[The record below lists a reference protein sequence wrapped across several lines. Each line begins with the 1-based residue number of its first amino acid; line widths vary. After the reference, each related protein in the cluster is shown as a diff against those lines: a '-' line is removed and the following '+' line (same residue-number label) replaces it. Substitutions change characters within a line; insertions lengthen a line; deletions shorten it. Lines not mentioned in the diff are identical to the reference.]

1 MFQKFFD
8 KIFSEAQ
15 PLTPPPSRMPSPKTK
30 ARDPFCSD
38 PLNARLR
45 ILLTKKHTLTRREFI
60 KEKDAL
66 FKEILK
72 N

>member
-1 MFQKFFD
+1 MFRKFFD
-8 KIFSEAQ
+8 RIFSEEQ
-15 PLTPPPSRMPSPKTK
+15 PLTPPPSRIPSPKM
-30 ARDPFCSD
+30 RDPFCSD

-45 ILLTKKHTLTRREFI
+45 ILLIQKHNLTKKEFHKERE
-60 KEKDAL
+60 KL

>member
-1 MFQKFFD
+1 MFK
-8 KIFSEAQ
+8 KMFSEEQ
-15 PLTPPPSRMPSPKTK
+15 PLTPSRTSSPK

-38 PLNARLR
+38 ALNARLR
-45 ILLTKKHTLTRREFI
+45 ILLIKKHTLTKKEFK

>member
-1 MFQKFFD
+1 
-8 KIFSEAQ
+8 
-15 PLTPPPSRMPSPKTK
+15 PKPK
-30 ARDPFCSD
+30 ERDPFCSD

>member
-8 KIFSEAQ
+8 RIFSKKR
-15 PLTPPPSRMPSPKTK
+15 PPSQMPNKV
-30 ARDPFCSD
+30 RDPFCSD

-45 ILLTKKHTLTRREFI
+45 ILLSKKHTLTRREFR
-60 KEKDAL
+60 EKRDKL

>member
-8 KIFSEAQ
+8 KIFSEKQ
-15 PLTPPPSRMPSPKTK
+15 PPSPK
-30 ARDPFCSD
+30 ARDPFASD

-45 ILLTKKHTLTRREFI
+45 ILLTKKHTMTRREFI
-60 KEKDAL
+60 KEKDTL

>member
-8 KIFSEAQ
+8 KMFSQEK
-15 PLTPPPSRMPSPKTK
+15 PPKPK

-45 ILLTKKHTLTRREFI
+45 ILLTKKHTLTRRDFI

>member
-1 MFQKFFD
+1 MFQKFFNI
-8 KIFSEAQ
+8 IFSEEH
-15 PLTPPPSRMPSPKTK
+15 PITPPPSRIPSPKT
-30 ARDPFCSD
+30 RDPFCSD

-45 ILLTKKHTLTRREFI
+45 ILLTQKHNFTKKEFHKERE
-60 KEKDAL
+60 KL

>member
-8 KIFSEAQ
+8 KMFSQEK
-15 PLTPPPSRMPSPKTK
+15 PPKPK
-30 ARDPFCSD
+30 DPFCSD

>member
-1 MFQKFFD
+1 MFQKFFE
-8 KIFSEAQ
+8 KMFSKEK
-15 PLTPPPSRMPSPKTK
+15 SPKPK
-30 ARDPFCSD
+30 VRDPFCSD

-45 ILLTKKHTLTRREFI
+45 ILLSKKHTLTRREFI

>member
-8 KIFSEAQ
+8 KIFSKEKSSA
-15 PLTPPPSRMPSPKTK
+15 PKTI
-30 ARDPFCSD
+30 DPFASD

-45 ILLTKKHTLTRREFI
+45 ILLTKKHTLTRREFL
-60 KEKDAL
+60 KEKEAL

>member
-1 MFQKFFD
+1 MFQRFFD
-8 KIFSEAQ
+8 KLFSEEESS
-15 PLTPPPSRMPSPKTK
+15 TSPPPPITPI

-45 ILLTKKHTLTRREFI
+45 ILLTRKSSLTKREFR
-60 KEKDAL
+60 KEREKL

>member
-8 KIFSEAQ
+8 KIFSKEQ
-15 PLTPPPSRMPSPKTK
+15 PPPPK
-30 ARDPFCSD
+30 ARDPFASD

>member
-8 KIFSEAQ
+8 KIFSEEQ
-15 PLTPPPSRMPSPKTK
+15 PLAPSRMPSPKTK

-38 PLNARLR
+38 PLNVRLR
-45 ILLTKKHTLTRREFI
+45 ILLTKKHTMTRREFI

>member
-8 KIFSEAQ
+8 KIFSKEKSS
-15 PLTPPPSRMPSPKTK
+15 PPKTI
-30 ARDPFCSD
+30 DPFASD

-45 ILLTKKHTLTRREFI
+45 ILLTKKHTLTRREFL
-60 KEKDAL
+60 KEKEVL